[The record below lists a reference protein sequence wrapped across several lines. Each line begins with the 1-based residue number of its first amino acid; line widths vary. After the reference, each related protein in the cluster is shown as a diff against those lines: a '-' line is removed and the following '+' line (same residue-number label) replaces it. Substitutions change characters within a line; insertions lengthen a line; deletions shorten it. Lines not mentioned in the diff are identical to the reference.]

1 MSSGGMVGAGVLLIL
16 IGIILVS
23 GILAFLLQIIGWIG
37 IIAGV
42 VVGVIGLVGMF
53 KGNNKKSYY

>member
-42 VVGVIGLVGMF
+42 IVGVVGLVGML
-53 KGNNKKSYY
+53 KGNNKSY

>member
-42 VVGVIGLVGMF
+42 VVGVIGLVGML
-53 KGNNKKSYY
+53 KGNNKSY

>member
-23 GILAFLLQIIGWIG
+23 GILAFC
-37 IIAGV
+37 
-42 VVGVIGLVGMF
+42 
-53 KGNNKKSYY
+53 YR